1 MPRQQQLLLLL
12 KYPYLLY
19 RHKSNVHQIIG
30 NMPRA
35 TKKKNSTTRG
45 LMGSIMPPV
54 DVNSDEMMGEFV
66 KRMKKGP
73 VTLVLVYAPWCGHCV
88 QYKPEFEKMVNTPNR
103 NIQVAQLRDDM
114 VNKAPLKNANINSY
128 PSVILVNKEGEVVE
142 EVQDRNNTQKMNQ
155 ILEEGTGS
163 NAVNANSITNQIE
176 QYNDLSKPT
185 KNNVAADIANEMEPV
200 ATGNV
205 TVPNM
210 QNDSKSANMSKKNT
224 DSLVYKAAG
233 GGCGCPFARL
243 GPQAG
248 GSGLYGLLSSV
259 ATGALPAAALLGTGM
274 VLAKSKSKTRKQ
286 KKASRK
292 TKRSRTTR
300 K

>member
-1 MPRQQQLLLLL
+1 
-12 KYPYLLY
+12 
-19 RHKSNVHQIIG
+19 
-30 NMPRA
+30 
-35 TKKKNSTTRG
+35 
-45 LMGSIMPPV
+45 MPPV

>member
-35 TKKKNSTTRG
+35 AKKKNSTTRG